1 MGAISSGNANVKQ
14 TISNVIIL
22 FNSNENKHRFCF
34 SPGSW
39 RTQPTPRT
47 HVRFRLL
54 PPSVWTLG
62 ARVLVSALRATGC
75 AHPAPPQPNPT
86 HSAHGGCCN
95 WVLSIQSST
104 LFALRATGCA
114 HPAPPNP
121 TQPTQ
126 RTAAAATGCYQ
137 FRVQRCLLSTP
148 TPDGFSYTCILEG
161 ARTAAALR
169 ALPVVVVVTRHMQ
182 ATHFQANMV
191 KRVTALVAAHEVA
204 PVLAACAK
212 AVVLYLA
219 VRACG
224 EAPRPLHLVCRP
236 CGVALLSSLS
246 LEAAHTRL
254 TSVVGAWPSRQL

>member
-104 LFALRATGCA
+104 LFAVNADPRWFFIHVHLGGGAHRRSTPGTPSGRRR
-114 HPAPPNP
+114 HPAHASHAFPGKHGE
-121 TQPTQ
+121 TSYC
-126 RTAAAATGCYQ
+126 TG
-137 FRVQRCLLSTP
+137 RSTR
-148 TPDGFSYTCILEG
+148 G
-161 ARTAAALR
+161 R
-169 ALPVVVVVTRHMQ
+169 
-182 ATHFQANMV
+182 
-191 KRVTALVAAHEVA
+191 
-204 PVLAACAK
+204 
-212 AVVLYLA
+212 
-219 VRACG
+219 
-224 EAPRPLHLVCRP
+224 PRPGSMRKSCRSLPCRP
-236 CGVALLSSLS
+236 CLWRSTQATALSVSPLRCCAPLLSLS
-246 LEAAHTRL
+246 
-254 TSVVGAWPSRQL
+254 